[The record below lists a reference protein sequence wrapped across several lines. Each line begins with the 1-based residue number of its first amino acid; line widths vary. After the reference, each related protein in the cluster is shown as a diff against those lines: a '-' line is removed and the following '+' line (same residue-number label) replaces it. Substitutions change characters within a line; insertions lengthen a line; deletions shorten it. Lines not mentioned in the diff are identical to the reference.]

1 MISSFSVPDP
11 IFDLSLSDNKLLT
24 AGPKGCVQLF
34 ELDENEIGQRGKG
47 LGHIMEFQ
55 VGVESLDKLPLRP
68 PGVVHSST
76 RIKSVEFS
84 PQENKQYLAIQ
95 DRSLF
100 LCDIDSSE
108 LMIQKEFSDNVLS
121 TARFNTNIPYMLG
134 AGFESGQVSL
144 LDARISGREGRS
156 GIFWTVEN
164 GHTGLVTSV
173 QFNPFIPYWLATAG
187 QDGYARIWDLRF
199 LGSPAACID
208 AHFDTVSSVILVF
221 D

>member
-11 IFDLSLSDNKLLT
+11 IFDLSLSGNKLLT

-68 PGVVHSST
+68 PGAIHSST

-84 PQENKQYLAIQ
+84 PENKQYLAIQ
-95 DRSLF
+95 DRTLF
-100 LCDIDSSE
+100 LCDIDSSH
-108 LMIQKEFSDNVLS
+108 LMIQKEFSDSLLTTASFNV
-121 TARFNTNIPYMLG
+121 NVPYMLA
-134 AGFESGQVSL
+134 AGFESGQVCL
-144 LDARISGREGRS
+144 LDSRITGREGRS
-156 GIFWTVEN
+156 GIFWSVDG
-164 GHTGLVTSV
+164 GHSGLVSAV
-173 QFNPFIPYWLATAG
+173 QFNPFIPYWLATSG
-187 QDGYARIWDLRF
+187 QDGYARIWDIRF
-199 LGSPAACID
+199 LKVPAACID
-208 AHFDTVSSVILVF
+208 AHFDTVSSVICI